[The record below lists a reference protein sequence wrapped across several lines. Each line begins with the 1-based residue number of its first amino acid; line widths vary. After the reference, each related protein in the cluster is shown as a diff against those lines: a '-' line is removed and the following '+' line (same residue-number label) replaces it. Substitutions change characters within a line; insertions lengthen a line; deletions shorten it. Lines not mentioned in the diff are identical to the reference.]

1 MAVQITS
8 RLEDGQVRRSLKN
21 IGMAIPRLTQRRLE
35 SGLKRAKKRITTYPP
50 ELPRQVY
57 VRTGNYGRS
66 WAITQTGMSFTLQG
80 RAIGKGGRDYT
91 RFVGGYADGSGQAEI
106 HAGRWTLA
114 ATAVDDELRQITNAI
129 EVDLSAVIQNE
140 GIGL

>member
-8 RLEDGQVRRSLKN
+8 RFDGEKVKRSLHTV
-21 IGMAIPRLTQRRLE
+21 GAAIPKLTRRRLAA
-35 SGLKRAKKRITTYPP
+35 GMKRAQKRITTYPP

-66 WAITQTGMSFTLQG
+66 WAVVQNGMSFTLQG

-91 RFVGGYADGSGQAEI
+91 RYVGGYADGSGQAEI
-106 HAGRWTLA
+106 HAGRWMLA
-114 ATAVDDELRQITNAI
+114 ATAVDQELATMVS
-129 EVDLSAVIQNE
+129 EVEGDISAVLQNE
-140 GIGL
+140 GMGT